1 MADRVAVLLAAGGES
16 WEASALRLLDGD
28 GLVVLKRCVDLADL
42 LASAATGQADVA
54 VVSGELGGLDAD
66 AVMQLLRDDVR
77 CVAVGGSEEALAR
90 IGVVAVVPAT
100 ELADAARGGRARP
113 GHARWSSTPT
123 RCPSRARTRSRR
135 AAGWSPCTDPP
146 APQDVRRS
154 RSVSPPSTPIAASP
168 TVLVDADPHG
178 GAVAQH
184 LGVLDEVSGL
194 LAAARLVNAGSLD
207 AESFARCRRVVA
219 DRFEVLTGLPRPDR
233 WVEARPGVLDA
244 VLERAAEVGDVVVDT
259 GFSLED
265 DADLGRPLSRNQ
277 LTLDAVAAAD
287 QVVVVGSAEPT
298 GLARLARTLVEI
310 RDSTAAPVT
319 VVVNRMRD
327 SLGWSRR
334 DIVGMV
340 EGYVRPTGVHF
351 LPEDRSTTDKALV
364 AGRSVV
370 ELGRLSAAQGPLRG
384 ARRRVRRT
392 DGSERSAH
400 QQVEAGRRVGD
411 HDDQH
416 PDLAA
421 DVVALREQR
430 DRPVVRGDH
439 AADVAGDDGEHLDAS
454 RAATGG
460 TTASSSRRSWR
471 CRAGCRRGPSGR

>member
-1 MADRVAVLLAAGGES
+1 VADRVAVLLAAAGEP
-16 WEASALRLLDGD
+16 WEAPALRLLDGQ

-66 AVMQLLRDDVR
+66 AVMRLLRDDVR
-77 CVAVGGSEEALAR
+77 CVAVGGTQDALTR
-90 IGVVAVVPAT
+90 IGVVAVVDET
-100 ELADAARGGRARP
+100 ELTTLPDVVGSAGVRALVV
-113 GHARWSSTPT
+113 
-123 RCPSRARTRSRR
+123 
-135 AAGWSPCTDPP
+135 DPDP
-146 APQDVRRS
+146 LPDP
-154 RSVSPPSTPIAASP
+154 SPPPIGAPGRVVAVHGPAGAPGRTTLAIGLAAQHAQLGQP
-168 TVLVDADPHG
+168 CVLLDADPYG

-194 LAAARLVNAGSLD
+194 LAAARLVNSGSLD

-219 DRFEVLTGLPRPDR
+219 DRLEVLTGLPRPDR

-265 DADLGRPLSRNQ
+265 DSELGRPLSRNQ

-287 QVVVVGSAEPT
+287 EVVVVGSAEPT
-298 GLARLARTLVEI
+298 GLARLARTLVEL
-310 RDSTAAPVT
+310 RDSTSAPVT

-340 EGYVRPTGVHF
+340 EGYVRATGVHF
-351 LPEDRSTTDKALV
+351 LPEDRPTTDKALV

-370 ELGRLSAAQGPLRG
+370 ELGDSPLRR
-384 ARRRVRRT
+384 ALT
-392 DGSERSAH
+392 D
-400 QQVEAGRRVGD
+400 V
-411 HDDQH
+411 
-416 PDLAA
+416 
-421 DVVALREQR
+421 
-430 DRPVVRGDH
+430 H
-439 AADVAGDDGEHLDAS
+439 AAVFARQPVQPPPIS
-454 RAATGG
+454 R
-460 TTASSSRRSWR
+460 
-471 CRAGCRRGPSGR
+471 

>member
-16 WEASALRLLDGD
+16 WEATALRLLDGD

-42 LASAATGQADVA
+42 LASAATGQAEVA

-77 CVAVGGSEEALAR
+77 CVAVGGSEDALAR
-90 IGVVAVVPAT
+90 IGVVAVVPRDRARRSCPRSVRSAGARALVVDPDPLPEPSPEPVT
-100 ELADAARGGRARP
+100 ARGRVIAVHGPAGAPGRTTLAIGLAAEHAQR
-113 GHARWSSTPT
+113 GH
-123 RCPSRARTRSRR
+123 PS
-135 AAGWSPCTDPP
+135 
-146 APQDVRRS
+146 
-154 RSVSPPSTPIAASP
+154 
-168 TVLVDADPHG
+168 VLIDADPHG

-207 AESFARCRRVVA
+207 AESFARCRRVVT

-244 VLERAAEVGDVVVDT
+244 VLDRAAEVGDVVVDT

-310 RDSTAAPVT
+310 RDSTTAPVT

-327 SLGWSRR
+327 SLGWGRR

-364 AGRSVV
+364 AGKSVV
-370 ELGRLSAAQGPLRG
+370 ELGDS
-384 ARRRVRRT
+384 
-392 DGSERSAH
+392 
-400 QQVEAGRRVGD
+400 
-411 HDDQH
+411 
-416 PDLAA
+416 
-421 DVVALREQR
+421 ALRKALSEVY
-430 DRPVVRGDH
+430 DAVL
-439 AADVAGDDGEHLDAS
+439 VAPTAQSAPPIS
-454 RAATGG
+454 R
-460 TTASSSRRSWR
+460 
-471 CRAGCRRGPSGR
+471 